1 MCLQDVRREARG
13 SGKPP
18 CLPFLGVLIISLI
31 RGVEEPM
38 CHPDKHT
45 AAKEGTLN
53 TGSGPLVEAPQT

>member
-13 SGKPP
+13 SGQPP

-31 RGVEEPM
+31 RGVGEPM

-45 AAKEGTLN
+45 AAKEGHLIQ
-53 TGSGPLVEAPQT
+53 GVAP